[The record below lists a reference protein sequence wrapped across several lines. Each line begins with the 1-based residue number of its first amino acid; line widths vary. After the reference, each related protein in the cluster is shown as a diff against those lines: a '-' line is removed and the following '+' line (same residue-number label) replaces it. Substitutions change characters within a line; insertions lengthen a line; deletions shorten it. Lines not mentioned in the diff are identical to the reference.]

1 MSDSRADAVKEA
13 ISHPV
18 SASEKLARTQLIEK
32 QIEMQGHKDST
43 DPVLQKKFALL
54 GNMTE
59 LEQIRM
65 DILMAISQ
73 YSSST
78 PEFYQLKA
86 LAGGRDD
93 PFEIADYLAR
103 EVHDS
108 MKTELL
114 MSYYTPSRSSVREK
128 FVEHAKKGAAVRGLR
143 LAAVETKALA
153 KESMFAGYIKSLGS
167 GGASSSGGAS
177 KPN

>member
-114 MSYYTPSRSSVREK
+114 MSYYTPSRNSVREK
-128 FVEHAKKGAAVRGLR
+128 FVEHAKKGAEVRGLR
-143 LAAVETKALA
+143 LKAVEA
-153 KESMFAGYIKSLGS
+153 KTAAKTSMMSGLIKGGGS
-167 GGASSSGGAS
+167 GGAAASGS
-177 KPN
+177 FSD